1 MRWAHWVAYHP
12 WRSGIAATV
21 VLLVLAVPVLDMR
34 LGQADAGTD
43 PTSTTHRR
51 AYDLLAEGFGEG
63 FNGPLLVVVDAGGT
77 DEPGARIDATLD
89 AVAAGLAGT
98 DGVRAVS
105 PAERNAAGDTA
116 LVTVIPTTK
125 PQDEAT
131 SELVHRL
138 RDTTLPNAT
147 DGTGVETYVGG
158 PTASFVDQSDKIA
171 NRLPWFIATVVLV
184 SFLLLTVVFRSLLVP
199 LKAALLNLLSIGA
212 AYGVVVAVFQWGWGR
227 SLIGLDES
235 VPIAS
240 FVPMMMFAIL
250 FGLSM
255 DYEVFI
261 LSRIREE
268 YQRGHS
274 NIESVVEGL
283 GATAKV
289 ITAAALIMISVFLGF
304 VASDDP
310 VVKMMGV
317 GLATAVAVDATIV
330 RMVLVP
336 STMALVGDPN
346 WWIPAWLDRLL
357 PRLDIEEVRSD
368 ASR

>member
-1 MRWAHWVAYHP
+1 M
-12 WRSGIAATV
+12 
-21 VLLVLAVPVLDMR
+21 
-34 LGQADAGTD
+34 
-43 PTSTTHRR
+43 
-51 AYDLLAEGFGEG
+51 
-63 FNGPLLVVVDAGGT
+63 
-77 DEPGARIDATLD
+77 
-89 AVAAGLAGT
+89 
-98 DGVRAVS
+98 VS
-105 PAERNAAGDTA
+105 
-116 LVTVIPTTK
+116 L
-125 PQDEAT
+125 
-131 SELVHRL
+131 
-138 RDTTLPNAT
+138 
-147 DGTGVETYVGG
+147 
-158 PTASFVDQSDKIA
+158 
-171 NRLPWFIATVVLV
+171 
-184 SFLLLTVVFRSLLVP
+184 SFLLLMIVFRSILVP
-199 LKAALLNLLSIGA
+199 LKAAILNLLSIGA

-227 SLIGLDES
+227 SLIGLDEA

-268 YQRGHS
+268 YHRGHS
-274 NIESVVEGL
+274 NIDSVVEGL

-346 WWIPAWLDRLL
+346 WWLPRWLDRIL
-357 PRLDIEEVRSD
+357 PRLDLEAEPD
-368 ASR
+368 ASASSDEGVPR

>member
-1 MRWAHWVAYHP
+1 LTVDLGP
-12 WRSGIAATV
+12 AADQ
-21 VLLVLAVPVLDMR
+21 AVLD
-34 LGQADAGTD
+34 
-43 PTSTTHRR
+43 PITT
-51 AYDLLAEGFGEG
+51 
-63 FNGPLLVVVDAGGT
+63 
-77 DEPGARIDATLD
+77 
-89 AVAAGLAGT
+89 AVAA
-98 DGVRAVS
+98 DPDIQAVS
-105 PAERNAAGDTA
+105 PPQINAAGDTA
-116 LVTVIPTTK
+116 IITAIPATT

-131 SELVHRL
+131 SDLVHRL
-138 RDTTLPNAT
+138 RDTTLPQAT
-147 DGTGVETYVGG
+147 ADTDADALVGG
-158 PTASFVDQSDKIA
+158 PTAGFIDQSDKISA
-171 NRLPWFIATVVLV
+171 RLPWFIGAVVAM
-184 SFLLLTVVFRSLLVP
+184 SFILLMIVFRSILVP
-199 LKAALLNLLSIGA
+199 LKAAVLNLLSIGA

-227 SLIGLDES
+227 SLIGLDEA

-268 YQRGHS
+268 YLRGRS
-274 NIESVVEGL
+274 NIDSVVAGL

-310 VVKMMGV
+310 VVKMMGI

-336 STMALVGDPN
+336 STMALVGDAN
-346 WWIPAWLDRLL
+346 WWLPRWLDRLL
-357 PRLDIEEVRSD
+357 PHLDMEGEPSADPPAPVKPPLAEPRSD
-368 ASR
+368 TADPELEDQRT

>member
-1 MRWAHWVAYHP
+1 MVA
-12 WRSGIAATV
+12 
-21 VLLVLAVPVLDMR
+21 L
-34 LGQADAGTD
+34 
-43 PTSTTHRR
+43 
-51 AYDLLAEGFGEG
+51 
-63 FNGPLLVVVDAGGT
+63 
-77 DEPGARIDATLD
+77 
-89 AVAAGLAGT
+89 
-98 DGVRAVS
+98 
-105 PAERNAAGDTA
+105 
-116 LVTVIPTTK
+116 
-125 PQDEAT
+125 
-131 SELVHRL
+131 
-138 RDTTLPNAT
+138 
-147 DGTGVETYVGG
+147 
-158 PTASFVDQSDKIA
+158 
-171 NRLPWFIATVVLV
+171 
-184 SFLLLTVVFRSLLVP
+184 SFLLLMTVFRSILVP

-227 SLIGLDES
+227 SLIGLDEA

-268 YQRGHS
+268 YHRGHT
-274 NIESVVEGL
+274 NIDSVVEGL

-330 RMVLVP
+330 RMILVP

-346 WWIPAWLDRLL
+346 WWLPRWLDRIL
-357 PRLDIEEVRSD
+357 PHLDIEGEPDIEQPGAVSSVR
-368 ASR
+368 AN